1 MGRSM
6 DWRTARAQA
15 ESHLSRTQRL
25 QIERARARRLL
36 QQFDPDE
43 PRDESG
49 RWTDGGGGDGG
60 GSAKPSGGGKPSND
74 GWPAG
79 GHPAKLSRVSEGDK
93 VDGLTV
99 LHDIPNTSSIDA
111 AMDGSRVARA
121 ARSAVLTIR
130 GRWQSGAQRAHQRAR
145 RANKSIGRNHAVDRR
160 LRRTQQ
166 RRWPLHLGRQSPL
179 RCAANPRQDELPG
192 LSCHRHEPSG
202 GIDAATLRRSPSRNQ
217 KRRARPSC
225 RRCGCS

>member
-36 QQFDPDE
+36 QRFDPDE

-49 RWTDGGGGDGG
+49 KWTDGGGDGG
-60 GSAKPSGGGKPSND
+60 GGAQPSGGGKPSND

-111 AMDGSRVARA
+111 AMTDHELHGLREVPFSLFEGAGNPVRNERTKQLAEQIKASGEITPLIVVFEEHNKDAGPYILEGSHRFDALQILGKTSFPALVVTDTSQVA
-121 ARSAVLTIR
+121 
-130 GRWQSGAQRAHQRAR
+130 
-145 RANKSIGRNHAVDRR
+145 
-160 LRRTQQ
+160 
-166 RRWPLHLGRQSPL
+166 
-179 RCAANPRQDELPG
+179 E
-192 LSCHRHEPSG
+192 
-202 GIDAATLRRSPSRNQ
+202 
-217 KRRARPSC
+217 
-225 RRCGCS
+225 